1 MRRSTRIIITAIL
14 GVVLSIAVAGCS
26 GDNDPLPGDSTTTVP
41 VGS

>member
-1 MRRSTRIIITAIL
+1 MRPFSRTIITAIL

-26 GDNDPLPGDSTTTVP
+26 GDNNPSPGDSTTVP

>member
-14 GVVLSIAVAGCS
+14 GVVLSIAAAGCS
-26 GDNDPLPGDSTTTVP
+26 GDDNPSPGDTTTVP